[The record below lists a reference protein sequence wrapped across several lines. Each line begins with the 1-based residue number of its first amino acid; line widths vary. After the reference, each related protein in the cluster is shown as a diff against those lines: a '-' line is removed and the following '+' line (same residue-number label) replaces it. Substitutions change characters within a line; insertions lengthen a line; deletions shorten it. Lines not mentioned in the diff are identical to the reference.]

1 MRRYHHRISYIKPEP
16 GDYSYSGMHDHGPL
30 PQPKEGGQFAQIVGL
45 VNEAKKASDSYL
57 TEVIEKEKALAHETA
72 KNSTIIPKKSESNGQ
87 KKQKRR
93 KRKREGLD
101 LGALWRLQRTRSL
114 ADSGQH
120 DGEEGSSASFTDWMQ
135 RQVRKRKQHKKETGR
150 SSRPKAAVL
159 REDRSETMLKRIGAA
174 AKGKP
179 PQEAILGPICDDPEQ
194 EFSSSEGTGP
204 PLPQGF
210 LPVRAAPPATT
221 QAPQVARPQSPD
233 EGPFQ
238 LKSMYQRGNGGG
250 SFPFIVDEERSMRGL
265 QSSGDSDF
273 DLIRP
278 PPSAL
283 FRF

>member
-1 MRRYHHRISYIKPEP
+1 
-16 GDYSYSGMHDHGPL
+16 MHGGEASTRAAEECNAE
-30 PQPKEGGQFAQIVGL
+30 EGTQESAFQDDDSVDFRAG
-45 VNEAKKASDSYL
+45 ASDESGGEEA
-57 TEVIEKEKALAHETA
+57 THEVKRR
-72 KNSTIIPKKSESNGQ
+72 STLPYRPADTTLLVANRR
-87 KKQKRR
+87 KQKRR

-238 LKSMYQRGNGGG
+238 LTSMYQRGNGGG